1 MRVELGFDYR
11 RVLAVTLYPRI
22 DLSNDRAATETHA
35 RAEALFDAAVERLRA
50 LPDVEAAAA
59 LSGGLPLT
67 TSWTRVIVEA
77 RGRDFRDDADM
88 VDIRQATPDY
98 ASVMRLVLQHGR
110 WLLPSDT
117 RGGDP
122 VVVLNDVAARRYL
135 GTENAVGADVRFQ
148 LRTWRVVGVVKG
160 LRLGG
165 PESEVRPEAYV
176 PVAQGRIIG
185 GHVVV
190 RAGDRR
196 AVPMESVRDA
206 VRAVSPQSVPDIES
220 LDTLFS
226 GMVATRR
233 FNMLLLSVFGL
244 LAVVIATLGVY
255 GVMAFLVAHRTQEF
269 ALRMALGADAPT
281 LLRSVI
287 SQASRYLLAGL
298 SLGFAGAFA
307 CASLVEAFLFRV
319 RPHDLG
325 VYTAAGGLLL
335 AAGLIAAWIPAR
347 RAARV
352 DPLVARRAS

>member
-1 MRVELGFDYR
+1 
-11 RVLAVTLYPRI
+11 
-22 DLSNDRAATETHA
+22 
-35 RAEALFDAAVERLRA
+35 
-50 LPDVEAAAA
+50 
-59 LSGGLPLT
+59 
-67 TSWTRVIVEA
+67 
-77 RGRDFRDDADM
+77 
-88 VDIRQATPDY
+88 
-98 ASVMRLVLQHGR
+98 
-110 WLLPSDT
+110 
-117 RGGDP
+117 
-122 VVVLNDVAARRYL
+122 
-135 GTENAVGADVRFQ
+135 
-148 LRTWRVVGVVKG
+148 
-160 LRLGG
+160 
-165 PESEVRPEAYV
+165 
-176 PVAQGRIIG
+176 
-185 GHVVV
+185 
-190 RAGDRR
+190 
-196 AVPMESVRDA
+196 MESVRDA

-226 GMVATRR
+226 GMVAMRR

-352 DPLVARRAS
+352 DPLVALRVS